1 VAESH
6 LVVSLSGLTPDT
18 PEALDRA
25 VAFTDELEARGVPVS
40 QLLRPAGV
48 PPGSPLAGWIHE
60 RRAAGD
66 ALVLHGY
73 DHTAAP
79 IALPRVGR
87 RAEFAALPRHE
98 AGLRLVAARRALTAL
113 RLRTDVFVPPRWL
126 ASPGTVDA
134 LRDQGFAVLA
144 DEHGV
149 RFLREPV
156 NGLVR
161 SRVLGFRVSG
171 ERHAVADD
179 RRAAE
184 AWRCRVPVVPAGST
198 ARISTAQLPA
208 GRTCEPAE
216 YARYEA
222 GPPAH
227 PAESWIRRY
236 THRYFRREPLVAEVT
251 RTVRRGSL
259 VRINVRVEDLERASR
274 RAAVLAAVDA
284 AIGLGATPTTY
295 HLTATA
301 SAA

>member
-6 LVVSLSGLTPDT
+6 LVVSLSGLTHDV

-25 VAFTDELEARGVPVS
+25 VAFTAELRARGVPVS
-40 QLLRPAGV
+40 QLFRPAGV
-48 PPGSPLAGWIHE
+48 PAGSALAQWIRE

-73 DHTAAP
+73 DHTTDP
-79 IALPRVGR
+79 MPQPRVGR

-98 AGLRLVAARRALTAL
+98 ADLRLTAARRALTVL
-113 RLRTDVFVPPRWL
+113 ELRTDLFVPPRWL

-134 LRDQGFAVLA
+134 LREQGFGVLA

-149 RFLREPV
+149 RFLREQGTP
-156 NGLVR
+156 LLR

-171 ERHAVADD
+171 ERHPVADD

-184 AWRCRVPVVPAGST
+184 AWRCRVLA
-198 ARISTAQLPA
+198 
-208 GRTCEPAE
+208 
-216 YARYEA
+216 
-222 GPPAH
+222 
-227 PAESWIRRY
+227 
-236 THRYFRREPLVAEVT
+236 AEVT
-251 RTVRRGSL
+251 RTVRRGGL
-259 VRINVRVEDLERASR
+259 VRINVRAKDLKRSPR

-284 AIGLGATPTTY
+284 ALELGAIPATY
-295 HLTATA
+295 HLTAVA